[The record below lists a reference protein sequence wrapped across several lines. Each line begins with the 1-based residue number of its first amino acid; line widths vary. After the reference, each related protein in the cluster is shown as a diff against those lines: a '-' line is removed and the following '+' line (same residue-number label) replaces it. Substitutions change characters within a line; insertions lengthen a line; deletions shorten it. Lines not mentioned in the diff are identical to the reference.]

1 MLADRIGVPQLREM
15 AGRSEQIVADVVF
28 ADIARLTA
36 MLYTDAA
43 DGVADGSV
51 RVDVRFVDHGQ
62 GFPEVEC
69 RVHGTLPLQ
78 CQRCLLQMDWPAE
91 IDFRLAVIGSEA
103 ELERVPDRFDA
114 VVADEHGFSL
124 AEAVADELLG
134 SLPLAPCHA
143 DLADCGAVT
152 AYLLGGEGDAETPD
166 AGQETNKPFA
176 GLADMV
182 AGKAV
187 KDGTDQN

>member
-1 MLADRIGVPQLREM
+1 MARAFPRWSAGCTGPCRCSVSGV
-15 AGRSEQIVADVVF
+15 S
-28 ADIARLTA
+28 
-36 MLYTDAA
+36 
-43 DGVADGSV
+43 
-51 RVDVRFVDHGQ
+51 
-62 GFPEVEC
+62 C
-69 RVHGTLPLQ
+69 RWTG
-78 CQRCLLQMDWPAE
+78 LL